1 MKKLAFILIMLTLVQ
16 FTWAQKKE
24 WSSPFVGYSTTKNL
38 TLDKVEFDK
47 SKTLLH
53 VTATASGGSS
63 ISVSPDAYLSTKSR
77 QIATTPCSKVIIHS
91 STDSSIT
98 NSMPPT
104 AHAHFRPQTRK
115 RLSMQ
120 LANW

>member
-38 TLDKVEFDK
+38 T
-47 SKTLLH
+47 
-53 VTATASGGSS
+53 
-63 ISVSPDAYLSTKSR
+63 
-77 QIATTPCSKVIIHS
+77 
-91 STDSSIT
+91 
-98 NSMPPT
+98 T
-104 AHAHFRPQTRK
+104 AHARFRPQIRK

>member
-53 VTATASGGSS
+53 VKKRKLALKKNGFHITD
-63 ISVSPDAYLSTKSR
+63 PDTPLEDVIDKLS
-77 QIATTPCSKVIIHS
+77 
-91 STDSSIT
+91 
-98 NSMPPT
+98 
-104 AHAHFRPQTRK
+104 
-115 RLSMQ
+115 
-120 LANW
+120 